1 MIQGGEECIAK
12 KRDATVVPFEGRVKA
27 RLSDSAAQPP
37 TLQQSHFSAR
47 VTAQMAVASLAIRN
61 LKEHGS
67 SLREVSGEAARL
79 DLHLEIL
86 DKCSVITFLLQMFID
101 ETRRVNA
108 GSEGASPGGCEPQDE
123 TTSAS
128 AFSAEIISLS
138 SRERGILE
146 LIAHGYSN
154 KGIARQIGIT
164 AETVKSHVKRIFI
177 KLNVERRAQ
186 AVWRAQTLRIF
197 GSK

>member
-37 TLQQSHFSAR
+37 TLQQSRFSAR
-47 VTAQMAVASLAIRN
+47 VTAQMASLAIRN

-108 GSEGASPGGCEPQDE
+108 VSEGASTGGGEPQDG

>member
-12 KRDATVVPFEGRVKA
+12 KRDATVVPFERRVKA
-27 RLSDSAAQPP
+27 RLGDSAAQPP
-37 TLQQSHFSAR
+37 TLQQSHFSAH
-47 VTAQMAVASLAIRN
+47 VTAQMAVASLAISN
-61 LKEHGS
+61 LIEHGS
-67 SLREVSGEAARL
+67 GLREASGAARL

-108 GSEGASPGGCEPQDE
+108 VSEGASPGGRAPQDE

-138 SRERGILE
+138 SRERDILE

>member
-12 KRDATVVPFEGRVKA
+12 KRDATVVPFERRVKA

-47 VTAQMAVASLAIRN
+47 VTAQMAVASLAICN

-67 SLREVSGEAARL
+67 SLREVSRAARL

-86 DKCSVITFLLQMFID
+86 DKCPVITFLLQMFID

-108 GSEGASPGGCEPQDE
+108 VSEGASPGGREAQDE
-123 TTSAS
+123 TTSTS

-197 GSK
+197 VSK

>member
-12 KRDATVVPFEGRVKA
+12 KRDATVVPFERRVKA
-27 RLSDSAAQPP
+27 RLSDSAAPPP

-47 VTAQMAVASLAIRN
+47 VTAQMAVASLAISN

-67 SLREVSGEAARL
+67 SLREVSGAARL

-108 GSEGASPGGCEPQDE
+108 VSEGASPGGRAPQDE

>member
-12 KRDATVVPFEGRVKA
+12 TRDATVVPFEGRVKA

-47 VTAQMAVASLAIRN
+47 VTAQMAVASLAISN
-61 LKEHGS
+61 LKENGS
-67 SLREVSGEAARL
+67 SLREVSGAARL

-108 GSEGASPGGCEPQDE
+108 VSEGASPGGRAPQDG

>member
-1 MIQGGEECIAK
+1 MIQGAEECIAK
-12 KRDATVVPFEGRVKA
+12 QRDATVVPFEGRVKA

-37 TLQQSHFSAR
+37 TLQQSRFSAR
-47 VTAQMAVASLAIRN
+47 VTAQMASLAIRN

-108 GSEGASPGGCEPQDE
+108 VSEGASPGGRAPQDE

>member
-12 KRDATVVPFEGRVKA
+12 KRDATVVPFERRVKA

-47 VTAQMAVASLAIRN
+47 LTAQMAVASLAISN

-67 SLREVSGEAARL
+67 SLREVSRAVRL

-86 DKCSVITFLLQMFID
+86 DKCPVITFLLQMFID

-108 GSEGASPGGCEPQDE
+108 VSESASPGGGAPQDK

-128 AFSAEIISLS
+128 VFSTKIISLS

-164 AETVKSHVKRIFI
+164 TETVKSHVKRIFI